1 MGKRARRRGDEPGQ
15 RDAGEERAAGD
26 DAEASD
32 GASAT
37 GAKRRP
43 GGDSRLTEVSYL
55 IAEADL
61 LLHLYRWIVLMGEV
75 PKAQDWL
82 ADERWPHPDA
92 AIETFGS
99 WEAYLKTAEVGDAPL
114 LARARRHE
122 EEAKRMAARERDL
135 ERESERAADL
145 RRRVEVATRRREE
158 ADAARDD
165 QERRAT
171 RAQARLH
178 AAEERAQRAETALAE
193 QRATAQRAAEAP
205 RAPGAAGEPGEE
217 WVAAHEATMA
227 ELDSVRAHR
236 EELLDEVAVL
246 REAAEQDRRALARLS
261 ALVAEEGSSEPP
273 SEDGAGEGLN
283 GDAPVSALEAVRRAR
298 AEAEH
303 LVFTDAAEES
313 AADSPYRRPADLL
326 ETLRR
331 LDRLAGLHASHDG
344 FGTSLGQA
352 ARDMGLSWKHGVS
365 DTARSRKPHAYAV
378 THDGHRLELGP
389 HVAVGS
395 GSGAGYVARVYLAV
409 EDGTRGLARGL
420 YVGHVGRHL
429 PDTTT

>member
-1 MGKRARRRGDEPGQ
+1 MGKRARRRGDEAGE
-15 RDAGEERAAGD
+15 RDAGAARTVKD
-26 DAEASD
+26 DVEGAD
-32 GASAT
+32 GASA
-37 GAKRRP
+37 GGGKRRP
-43 GGDSRLTEVSYL
+43 GGDGRLTDVSYL

-75 PKAQDWL
+75 PRAQDWL

-99 WEAYLKTAEVGDAPL
+99 WEAYLKAAEVADAPL
-114 LARARRHE
+114 LTRARRHE
-122 EEAKRMAARERDL
+122 EESKRMAAREREL

-158 ADAARDD
+158 ADAARDE

-171 RAQARLH
+171 RAQARLD
-178 AAEERAQRAETALAE
+178 AAEERARRAETALAD
-193 QRATAQRAAEAP
+193 QRAAARRAAEEP
-205 RAPGAAGEPGEE
+205 RAPGAAGEPSEE
-217 WVAAHEATMA
+217 WLAAHEATLA

-236 EELLDEVAVL
+236 EELLDEVAAL
-246 REAAEQDRRALARLS
+246 REAAEQDSRAIARLS
-261 ALVAEEGSSEPP
+261 ALVGDEGGGEP
-273 SEDGAGEGLN
+273 SDDGAGAGL
-283 GDAPVSALEAVRRAR
+283 DADEPLSALEAVRRAR

-331 LDRLAGLHASHDG
+331 LDRLAGLHASQDG

-352 ARDMGLSWKHGVS
+352 ARDLGLAWKHGVS

-389 HVAVGS
+389 HVAIGS
-395 GSGAGYVARVYLAV
+395 GSGAGYVARIYLAV
-409 EDGTRGLARGL
+409 EDGTRGLPRGL

>member
-15 RDAGEERAAGD
+15 RDAGEDG
-26 DAEASD
+26 EAKDGTEATD
-32 GASAT
+32 GASPG

-43 GGDSRLTEVSYL
+43 GGDGRLTEVSYL

-99 WEAYLKTAEVGDAPL
+99 WEAYLKAAEVADAPL
-114 LARARRHE
+114 LVRARRHE
-122 EEAKRMAARERDL
+122 EEAKRMAAREREL

-158 ADAARDD
+158 ADAAREEL
-165 QERRAT
+165 ERRAT
-171 RAQARLH
+171 RAQARLGS
-178 AAEERAQRAETALAE
+178 AEERAQRAETALTE
-193 QRATAQRAAEAP
+193 QPAAAQRAAEAA
-205 RAPGAAGEPGEE
+205 RAAGAAGEPSEE
-217 WVAAHEATMA
+217 WLAAHEATLA

-236 EELLDEVAVL
+236 AELLDELAAL
-246 REAAEQDRRALARLS
+246 REAAERDRRALARLS
-261 ALVAEEGSSEPP
+261 ALMGEEGNGEPSDESAMGGP
-273 SEDGAGEGLN
+273 D
-283 GDAPVSALEAVRRAR
+283 GDAPASALEAVRRAR

-331 LDRLAGLHASHDG
+331 LDRLAGLHASEDG
-344 FGTSLGQA
+344 FGASLGQA
-352 ARDMGLSWKHGVS
+352 ARDLGLAWKHGVS

-409 EDGTRGLARGL
+409 EDGTRDLPRGL